1 MPGRSLVDDKCGS
14 TRADVPIVGEKKE
27 KNFWFRQSESTLVD
41 AALHFADWDHLVD

>member
-1 MPGRSLVDDKCGS
+1 MTS
-14 TRADVPIVGEKKE
+14 ADQHVRMCQLLGKKKE